1 MKKKEEKIYFN
12 DQWQLMLDHF
22 KAFIK
27 TEDQEE
33 LHLFRV
39 QVKKLRAMLELLDT
53 GSPKH
58 KLSKD
63 FKPIKKIFKH
73 CGDIRNAY
81 INLEIGVRYKLRN
94 EEFIMAQ
101 LSIIENGTKDVQ
113 KLGGAYLKVIK
124 TAHHDISD
132 DIRTVENE
140 SILEF
145 YRTTLASI
153 TIAMDTLQFNEELH
167 AARKQIKTLMYNRK
181 IAHKALEG
189 KLQINNNYLDKLQGR
204 IGDWHD
210 NLLALE
216 LFSTAQLGNQHVITK
231 IKRQNTRLKRSIAVL
246 VQDFEK
252 KVILA
257 GTLVEQEDK

>member
-1 MKKKEEKIYFN
+1 
-12 DQWQLMLDHF
+12 
-22 KAFIK
+22 
-27 TEDQEE
+27 
-33 LHLFRV
+33 
-39 QVKKLRAMLELLDT
+39 MLELLDT
-53 GSPKH
+53 GSPRH

-81 INLEIGVRYKLRN
+81 INLEIGVRYQLKN
-94 EEFIMAQ
+94 EEFIMHQ
-101 LSIIENGTKDVQ
+101 LAIIENGTKEVQ
-113 KLGGAYLKVIK
+113 ELGGAYLKIIK
-124 TAHHDISD
+124 TARHDISD
-132 DIRTVENE
+132 DIRTVEDE

-145 YRTTLASI
+145 YRTTLTAI

-181 IAHKALEG
+181 IAHQALDG
-189 KLQINNNYLDKLQGR
+189 KLQINNDYLDKLQDR

-216 LFSTAQLGNQHVITK
+216 LFSTTQLGNQPVLTK

-252 KVILA
+252 KAILA
-257 GTLVEQEDK
+257 GTLV